1 MLIRNQAGD
10 KLINLDNVANI
21 KVAHG
26 NVVEGEQR
34 YSIVACFTNEDWD
47 YIGEYTTEE
56 KATRALDMLAS
67 EYQTSMYFPRI
78 FAIPK
83 EFEVVV

>member
-1 MLIRNQAGD
+1 MLIRSQNGD
-10 KLINLDNVANI
+10 RLINLDNVTSI
-21 KVAHG
+21 EVQSHG
-26 NVVEGEQR
+26 SYYSVVVNYTDGSCE
-34 YSIVACFTNEDWD
+34 SV
-47 YIGEYTTEE
+47 GEYTTKE
-56 KATRALDMLAS
+56 KAIRALDMLAS